1 MSDSSLP
8 IPDPVVLVPAN
19 RRAEVLFVLLHDDAA
34 SPDQLESLKKA
45 LLQAFPQ
52 AALALFYGPLASA
65 VNRHHWFEQQGLN
78 EYNYVGRVESALPRL
93 VAHIQWVQKQLELD
107 ADATALCGFG
117 QGATLALEAT
127 LAHAGLA
134 GRVLAFS
141 GCHARLPAVVSPHT
155 TMHLLHGANDPVVPQ
170 DAMKAVHAHVSDLGG
185 DATLDIA
192 SGVGHELHPALLE
205 QAVHRLQTYV
215 PMRRWKEAM
224 STLKEKSCDPDDGID
239 TTPPPGTTLH

>member
-1 MSDSSLP
+1 MSDSSYP

-19 RRAEVLFVLLHDDAA
+19 QRAQVLFVLLHDDAA
-34 SPDQLESLKKA
+34 SPDQLDALKNA

-52 AALALFYGPLASA
+52 AALALLYGSLASA
-65 VNRHHWFEQQGLN
+65 ANRHHWFDQDGLN
-78 EYNYVGRVESALPRL
+78 EDNYVGRVESAMPRL
-93 VAHIQWVQKQLELD
+93 VAHIQWVQKQLQLTGEV
-107 ADATALCGFG
+107 TALCGFG
-117 QGATLALEAT
+117 QGATVALEAA

-141 GCHARLPAVVSPHT
+141 GCHARLPGAVSQAT
-155 TMHLLHGANDPVVPQ
+155 TLHLLHGSDDPVIPQ

-192 SGVGHELHPALLE
+192 SGVGHELHPALVQ

-215 PMRRWKEAM
+215 PLRSWKEAM
-224 STLKEKSCDPDDGID
+224 GTLKDKSSDPDDGIAP
-239 TTPPPGTTLH
+239 TPPPGTTLH